1 MADKKSLAEDVMNQ
15 IKGLEEVIAE
25 NAKGILA
32 STMKEEISEL
42 VKESLMVEA
51 ENKPEGEEDEV
62 DMDDMEDE
70 DEMDSD
76 ESDDEME
83 DEDEVE
89 IDMDMEDEDE
99 MDMSDSETLDL
110 TNASPEEV
118 AAVFKKLGPND
129 KIQVV
134 KDGDYLNI
142 KDDEDDSEFLI
153 RMNEEDELD
162 EMDEMDMED
171 EFDFSDEDSED
182 LMDKLFSEMY
192 DEEEES
198 YMNEMED
205 DDMMDEEEEEAIMY
219 EIEMEDDDMMDE
231 ESYMN
236 EMEDDDMMDE
246 EDEVMYEIEMEDD
259 DMMDEEE
266 SYMNESMK
274 KPMGKIKPVM
284 SMGMMGKSKMT
295 KPSKKSTSKEMG
307 ESKPVVGKGAKLGK
321 ASFNYKTNQKSDF
334 DKGRMGGKHEY
345 KIGTGAK
352 LGKAKFEFKE
362 GSLDGAIK
370 KEINPFKKET
380 KEASRTY
387 AFGSKSGRGLRKGFT
402 PNRNLNLESEID
414 VLRTKNEEYRK
425 ALNIFRDKLNE
436 VAVFNSN
443 LAYATRLF
451 TEHST
456 TKQEKINILKRF
468 DTVETLKESKSVYK
482 VIKDEL
488 NSKSVAVNESIEQKI
503 EKPISTGSSNVLV
516 ESKTYENPQF
526 LRMKDIMS
534 KIIK

>member
-25 NAKGILA
+25 NAKGILS

-51 ENKPEGEEDEV
+51 KDKPEKDEDEMEIDV
-62 DMDDMEDE
+62 DMEDE

-76 ESDDEME
+76 ENEDEME
-83 DEDEVE
+83 DEDEME
-89 IDMDMEDEDE
+89 MDMDMEDEDE
-99 MDMSDSETLDL
+99 MEFNMDMEDDSETLDL
-110 TNASPEEV
+110 TNATPEEV

-129 KIQVV
+129 KIEVV
-134 KDGDYLNI
+134 KDGNFLNI
-142 KDDEDDSEFLI
+142 KDEEDDSEFLI
-153 RMNEEDELD
+153 RMNEEEDELD
-162 EMDEMDMED
+162 EMED
-171 EFDFSDEDSED
+171 EFDFSDEDSDE

-198 YMNEMED
+198 YMNEMDEES
-205 DDMMDEEEEEAIMY
+205 EEEEEEEEGIMYEIEMEEDMDMEMDIDDIMY
-219 EIEMEDDDMMDE
+219 EIEMEDE
-231 ESYMN
+231 E
-236 EMEDDDMMDE
+236 
-246 EDEVMYEIEMEDD
+246 
-259 DMMDEEE
+259 EEE

-295 KPSKKSTSKEMG
+295 KPSKRSTHKEMG
-307 ESKPVVGKGAKLGK
+307 ESKPVVGKGAKIGK
-321 ASFNYKTNQKSDF
+321 PSFDYKTNQKSDF
-334 DKGRMGGKHEY
+334 DKGKTSGKHEY
-345 KIGTGAK
+345 KIGSGAK

-362 GSLDGAIK
+362 GSLDGAMK
-370 KEINPFKKET
+370 KEMRPFKKET
-380 KEASRTY
+380 KEASRSY

-414 VLRTKNEEYRK
+414 VLRSKNEEYRK

-468 DTVETLKESKSVYK
+468 DSVETLKESKSVYK
-482 VIKDEL
+482 TIKDEL
-488 NSKSVAVNESIEQKI
+488 GSKTVAMNESIEQKI

-534 KIIK
+534 KIVK

>member
-99 MDMSDSETLDL
+99 MDMNDSETLDL

-205 DDMMDEEEEEAIMY
+205 DMMDEEEEEEAIMY
-219 EIEMEDDDMMDE
+219 EI
-231 ESYMN
+231 

-321 ASFNYKTNQKSDF
+321 ASFNYKTNQKSDYH
-334 DKGRMGGKHEY
+334 KVNIGGKHEY

>member
-89 IDMDMEDEDE
+89 IDMDMEDE

-162 EMDEMDMED
+162 EMDMED

-205 DDMMDEEEEEAIMY
+205 DDMMDEEEEEEAIMY

-284 SMGMMGKSKMT
+284 SMGMMGRSKMT

>member
-25 NAKGILA
+25 NAKGILS

-51 ENKPEGEEDEV
+51 KDKPEEDEDEMEIDV
-62 DMDDMEDE
+62 DMEDE

-76 ESDDEME
+76 ENEDEME
-83 DEDEVE
+83 DEDEME

-99 MDMSDSETLDL
+99 MEFDMDMEDDSETLDL

-129 KIQVV
+129 KIEVV
-134 KDGDYLNI
+134 KDGNFLNI
-142 KDDEDDSEFLI
+142 KDEEDDSEFLI
-153 RMNEEDELD
+153 RMNEEEDELD
-162 EMDEMDMED
+162 EMED
-171 EFDFSDEDSED
+171 EFDFSDEDSDE

-198 YMNEMED
+198 YMNEMDEES
-205 DDMMDEEEEEAIMY
+205 EEEEEEEGIMY
-219 EIEMEDDDMMDE
+219 EIEMEEDDMEMDMDDD
-231 ESYMN
+231 
-236 EMEDDDMMDE
+236 EMEMDDI
-246 EDEVMYEIEMEDD
+246 MYEIEMEEE
-259 DMMDEEE
+259 DMEEDMEEE

-295 KPSKKSTSKEMG
+295 KPSKRSTHKEMG
-307 ESKPVVGKGAKLGK
+307 ESKPVVGKGAKTGK
-321 ASFNYKTNQKSDF
+321 PSFDYKTNQKSDF
-334 DKGRMGGKHEY
+334 DKGNTGGKHEY
-345 KIGTGAK
+345 KIGSGAK

-362 GSLDGAIK
+362 GSLDGAMK
-370 KEINPFKKET
+370 KEMRPFKKET
-380 KEASRTY
+380 KEASRSY

-414 VLRTKNEEYRK
+414 VLRSKNEEYRK

-468 DTVETLKESKSVYK
+468 DSVETLKESKSVYK
-482 VIKDEL
+482 TIKDEL
-488 NSKSVAVNESIEQKI
+488 GSKTVAMNESIEQKI

-534 KIIK
+534 KIVK